1 MISRILIIAEGGI
14 LIYSKNFIVEKI
26 DNDNV
31 IFDENLIAGFLN
43 AISSFAMETRSGEI
57 KSLNFGN
64 VNFIYSYDTQS
75 GAIFVILIDISDLE
89 EEARDRLELMKGEF
103 IKRYSSDI
111 KNFKGDV
118 GIFTDFDEFVVDH
131 IFIPPKILLV
141 GEPGVG
147 KTTIMDLF
155 PGETILELDDDLT
168 EIIQKHVDISGI
180 GNLKQFLLRELD
192 LEDLVNNSKLY
203 KPLLNTVDV
212 ICVVTNSAASNLSRT
227 KQLLSRLESSVSR
240 AAFYIIANFQD
251 LKDASFKPKK
261 IEKTFN
267 IKTYGISAIQKDSK
281 KVISSLFNEVLNA
294 SVVEKIKKRQEEYTK
309 NEK

>member
-1 MISRILIIAEGGI
+1 
-14 LIYSKNFIVEKI
+14 
-26 DNDNV
+26 
-31 IFDENLIAGFLN
+31 
-43 AISSFAMETRSGEI
+43 
-57 KSLNFGN
+57 
-64 VNFIYSYDTQS
+64 
-75 GAIFVILIDISDLE
+75 
-89 EEARDRLELMKGEF
+89 
-103 IKRYSSDI
+103 
-111 KNFKGDV
+111 
-118 GIFTDFDEFVVDH
+118 
-131 IFIPPKILLV
+131 
-141 GEPGVG
+141 
-147 KTTIMDLF
+147 MDLF

-227 KQLLSRLESSVSR
+227 KQLLSRLESSVTR

>member
-111 KNFKGDV
+111 KNFKGNV
-118 GIFTDFDEFVVDH
+118 AIFADFDEFVVEH

-141 GEPGVG
+141 GEKGVG

-212 ICVVTNSAASNLSRT
+212 ICVITNSAASNLTRT
-227 KQLLSRLESSVSR
+227 KHLLSRLEPSVNR
-240 AAFYIIANFQD
+240 AAFYIIANF
-251 LKDASFKPKK
+251 
-261 IEKTFN
+261 
-267 IKTYGISAIQKDSK
+267 
-281 KVISSLFNEVLNA
+281 
-294 SVVEKIKKRQEEYTK
+294 
-309 NEK
+309 